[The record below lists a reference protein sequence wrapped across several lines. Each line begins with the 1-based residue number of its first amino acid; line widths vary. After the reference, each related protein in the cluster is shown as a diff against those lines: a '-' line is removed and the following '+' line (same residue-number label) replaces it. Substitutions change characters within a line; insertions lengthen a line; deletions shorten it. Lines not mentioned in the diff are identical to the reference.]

1 MRTIGKYIAISKI
14 EEQVKTASG
23 LMLSSKDIGD
33 MRYAKGLAVKVGSE
47 VVGIKDGDTVYY
59 DKSRSYVMVVE
70 QEPYIIISER
80 DVVVVV

>member
-1 MRTIGKYIAISKI
+1 MRTIGKYIAIKKI
-14 EEQVKTASG
+14 EEEVRTASG
-23 LMLSSKDIGD
+23 LLLSSKDIGD
-33 MRYAKGLAVKVGSE
+33 MRYAKGVAVGVGPG
-47 VVGIKDGDTVYY
+47 VVGISNDDTVYY

>member
-23 LMLSSKDIGD
+23 LMLSSKDVGD
-33 MRYAKGLAVKVGSE
+33 MRYAKGLAVKVGAD
-47 VVGIKDGDTVYY
+47 VGGIKDGDTVYY

>member
-14 EEQVKTASG
+14 EEQVRTASG
-23 LMLSSKDIGD
+23 IMLSSKDVGD
-33 MRYAKGLAVKVGSE
+33 MRYAKGTAIHVGGD

-59 DKSRSYVMVVE
+59 DKSRSYTMVVDG
-70 QEPYIIISER
+70 EPYIIISER

>member
-1 MRTIGKYIAISKI
+1 MRTIGKYIAIAKI

-23 LMLSSKDIGD
+23 LMLSSRDVGD
-33 MRYAKGLAVKVGSE
+33 MRYAKGLAVTVGPE
-47 VVGIKDGDTVYY
+47 VVGISDGDTVYY